1 MAISVR
7 EIGKTFVAEVEGV
20 DLSRPLDAE
29 TVAAIRQAWWD
40 HSILVLRGQ
49 SITEEQHIA
58 FTRHFGELQDHS
70 VKDWLL
76 PAHPEIL
83 VLSNRGRGGVKPLDN
98 GGAYWHSDMTYEAE
112 PPMGSILHGLTVP
125 PDGGDTLY
133 TDMYA
138 AYEALD
144 DETKKLIEGRMA
156 IHNYRHR
163 YMKMAEG
170 GKRSAPT
177 AEQLA
182 GWRDVEHPIVLKHPD
197 SGRKALFVN
206 EGFTVAV
213 KGLAADESEALLARL
228 YAHCVQ
234 PQFIHAHKWSPGDI
248 VMWDNRCTMHCAT
261 QYDVS
266 KYERTMHRTTIKGA
280 ALCQAVAA

>member
-1 MAISVR
+1 MSLTKTGKTYVA
-7 EIGKTFVAEVEGV
+7 EIGGV
-20 DLSRPLDAE
+20 DLSRLLDE
-29 TVAAIRQAWWD
+29 KTLTAIRQAWWD
-40 HSILVLRGQ
+40 HSILVFRDQ
-49 SITEEQHIA
+49 DITEEQHIA
-58 FTRHFGELQDHS
+58 FSRRFGALQGHS

-98 GGAYWHSDMTYEAE
+98 GGAYWHSDMTYEAV
-112 PPMGSILHGLTVP
+112 PPMGSILHGITVP
-125 PDGGDTLY
+125 PEGGDTLY

-144 DETKKLIEGRMA
+144 DETKQLIEGRTA
-156 IHNYRHR
+156 IHSYRHR

-170 GKRSAPT
+170 GKRPAPT

-182 GWRDVEHPIVLKHPD
+182 QWQDTEHAVVLIHPE

-206 EGFTVAV
+206 EGFTLSI
-213 KGLAADESEALLARL
+213 KGLEPAKSEALLERL
-228 YAHCVQ
+228 YTHTVQ
-234 PQFIHAHKWSPGDI
+234 PEFIYAHKWRVGDI

-261 QYDVS
+261 LYDTE
-266 KYERTMHRTTIKGA
+266 KYERTMHRTTINGTALRRTA
-280 ALCQAVAA
+280 AA